1 MSILLI
7 EEVGPATSVQ
17 DFGRYGALRYGLGTT
32 GAMDRVGLAYANAL
46 VGQDWHAPLI
56 ELGPLPIKIKAKE
69 GTIRLAVSG
78 AMRGISLRG
87 QAVAMNESFCLA
99 EGESVMIRAARGGVF
114 SYLAI
119 EGGIV
124 GTPTFGSF
132 SVHRRAGLGSP
143 FARPLEGGDQLE
155 VGHASVME
163 GERRLPAPALPD
175 GPIRC
180 VLGPQDDFF
189 TAETIAQ
196 FQATPWTISATSDR
210 MGYRLEGPPL
220 AHART
225 ANIVSDG
232 IANGTV
238 QIPGTGQP
246 LLLLAERGTTGGY
259 PKIATVITADLG
271 RAAQTPVGGVI
282 RFQAIP
288 IDEAQALAREQARM
302 IAALPQR
309 VEQLGGGSLSSEA
322 LLAGNLAGHATN
334 ALDPALT

>member
-1 MSILLI
+1 MSVLLV

-32 GAMDRVGLAYANAL
+32 GAMDRIGLAYANVL
-46 VGQDWHAPLI
+46 VGQNWHAPLI
-56 ELGPLPIKIKAKE
+56 ELGTLPIRLKAKE
-69 GTIRLAVSG
+69 GTVRLALSG

-87 QAVAMNESFCLA
+87 QAIAMNESFCLA

-114 SYLAI
+114 SYLAV
-119 EGGIV
+119 EGGIA
-124 GTPTFGSF
+124 GSPTFGSF

-143 FARPLEGGDQLE
+143 FARPLESGDQLV
-155 VGHASVME
+155 VGDASVME
-163 GERRLPAPALPD
+163 GERRLPTPPVVT

-189 TAETIAQ
+189 SADTIAQ
-196 FQATPWTISATSDR
+196 FQATEWTISATSDR

-220 AHART
+220 THART

-232 IANGTV
+232 IANGTI

-259 PKIATVITADLG
+259 PKIATLITADLG
-271 RAAQTPVGGVI
+271 RAAQTPLGAGI

-288 IDEAQALAREQARM
+288 IEEAQALARDLARM
-302 IAALPQR
+302 IAGLPQR
-309 VEQLGGGSLSSEA
+309 VEVLGGGSLSSEA

-334 ALDPALT
+334 ALDPAV